1 MAQMSRV
8 HSRERFMQQPD
19 AQTPVERSY
28 LEVISYLA
36 ARREPVLAVHLARW
50 MRVRPPTVT
59 HVLQRLVEKDLI
71 VRDAGGAISLTPDG
85 AAIADTVIRRHRLI
99 ECFLYSVLGIAW
111 HEVHR
116 EATLLE
122 PALSPLFE
130 ERMRALLGDVDTCP
144 HGNPIPGH
152 ADQLPDDVRLSSVA
166 PGSWFVIT
174 RIDEEAGEDS
184 CTLQLL
190 WARSL
195 LPGTQLMRLP
205 DPVHGVAV
213 RRADRQ
219 LVLPQR
225 VAGLLW
231 GRSSVQSVSAVSSA
245 GVS

>member
-1 MAQMSRV
+1 MAQMSR
-8 HSRERFMQQPD
+8 SRNLASAIQLP
-19 AQTPVERSY
+19 ATPTPVERSY
-28 LEVISYLA
+28 LEVIAYLA

-59 HVLQRLVEKDLI
+59 HVLQRLAEKTLI
-71 VRDAGGAISLTPDG
+71 TRAPDG
-85 AAIADTVIRRHRLI
+85 TISQTPAGAAVANSVIRRHRLI
-99 ECFLYSVLGIAW
+99 ECFLHQVLGVAW

-130 ERMRALLGDVDTCP
+130 ERMLALLGEVTTCP

-152 ADQLPDDVRLSSVA
+152 ADMPDDEMRLSNIA

-190 WARSL
+190 WTRSL
-195 LPGTQLMRLP
+195 LPGTQLVRLA

-213 RRADRQ
+213 RRADRR
-219 LVLPQR
+219 VVISRR

-231 GRSSVQSVSAVSSA
+231 GRSSAQ
-245 GVS
+245 G

>member
-1 MAQMSRV
+1 MARIRSLATTTQL
-8 HSRERFMQQPD
+8 QGAP
-19 AQTPVERSY
+19 TPVERSY
-28 LEVISYLA
+28 LEVIAYLA

-50 MRVRPPTVT
+50 MHVRPPTVT
-59 HVLQRLVEKDLI
+59 NVLQRLVEKALI
-71 VRDAGGAISLTPDG
+71 MRGADGTISLTSAG
-85 AAIADTVIRRHRLI
+85 AAIAATVIRRHRLI

-130 ERMRALLGDVDTCP
+130 ARMLTLLGDVSTCP

-152 ADQLPDDVRLSSVA
+152 ADVPIDDARLSSVA
-166 PGSWFVIT
+166 PGSWFVIS

-190 WARSL
+190 WTRSL
-195 LPGTQLMRLP
+195 LPGTQLVRLP
-205 DPVHGVAV
+205 DPVHGIAV
-213 RRADRQ
+213 RRADRRI
-219 LVLPQR
+219 VISRR

-231 GRSSVQSVSAVSSA
+231 GRNTNYL
-245 GVS
+245 